1 MAQSK
6 VTTGNIFKKIL
17 AEGSERDPYIK
28 SRKKRD
34 DVWVDPSSPLGGW
47 KKNYGKYEES
57 YGGGTPLPKGKKAPS
72 HEWLEEHRK
81 MQPRDPDGRFGYNA
95 NNGKELKYFVNGK
108 SRGKTVPHYIRHMQL
123 DLIFNKNRVGSTIAY
138 DKKIQYIKSID
149 MTKEEF
155 IEAAKVAK
163 ESFDS
168 IGTFDKTKEN
178 RGVKEFERDALN
190 KPHATIET
198 KQGRHSAKERE
209 ILQNEDPE
217 KAGEVDSART
227 VKERKEAQAQKQEQS
242 RIINFIPSESDRQT
256 AKDNPQQF
264 YKDNKKYVNQM
275 VEVLSAKR
283 GKDVHKSEVIAAIA
297 SGRIRN
303 SIKQLRGGTREKGGR

>member
-209 ILQNEDPE
+209 MLQNEDPE
-217 KAGEVDSART
+217 KAVEVDSAQT
-227 VKERKEAQAQKQEQS
+227 VRERKEEQVRKQEQS
-242 RIINFIPSESDRQT
+242 KIINFIPSESDRQT

-264 YKDNKKYVNQM
+264 YKNNKKYVDQM

-283 GKDVHKSEVIAAIA
+283 GKDVHKSEVVAAIA

-303 SIKQLRGGTREKGGR
+303 AIKQLQKAKRG

>member
-17 AEGSERDPYIK
+17 AEGSDRDPYIK
-28 SRKKRD
+28 EDKRNKSKADDYPFGGYKSR
-34 DVWVDPSSPLGGW
+34 
-47 KKNYGKYEES
+47 YGKYEEA
-57 YGGGTPLPKGKKAPS
+57 YGGGTPLPKGEKAPS
-72 HEWLEEHRK
+72 EAWLAEHRK

-108 SRGKTVPHYIRHMQL
+108 SRGKTIPHYIRHLQL
-123 DLIFNKNRVGSTIAY
+123 GLIFSKNRVGSTIAY

-168 IGTFDKTKEN
+168 FGTFDNTKEN

-209 ILQNEDPE
+209 MLQNEDPE
-217 KAGEVDSART
+217 KAVEVDSAQT
-227 VKERKEAQAQKQEQS
+227 VRERKEEQARKQEQS
-242 RIINFIPSESDRQT
+242 KIINFIPSESDRQT

-283 GKDVHKSEVIAAIA
+283 GRDVHKSEVIAAIA

-303 SIKQLRGGTREKGGR
+303 SIKQLQKAKRG

>member
-57 YGGGTPLPKGKKAPS
+57 YGGGTPLPKGEKAPS

-108 SRGKTVPHYIRHMQL
+108 SRGKTVPHYIRHLQL
-123 DLIFNKNRVGSTIAY
+123 GLIFNKNRVGSTIAY
-138 DKKIQYIKSID
+138 DNKIQYIKSID

-168 IGTFDKTKEN
+168 FGTFDMSKEN

-198 KQGRHSAKERE
+198 KRGRHSAKERE

-217 KAGEVDSART
+217 KAVEVDSAQT

-283 GKDVHKSEVIAAIA
+283 GRDVHKSEVIAAIA
-297 SGRIRN
+297 GGRIRN
-303 SIKQLRGGTREKGGR
+303 SIKQLQKAKRG

>member
-17 AEGSERDPYIK
+17 AEGSDRDPYIK
-28 SRKKRD
+28 EDKRNKSKAD
-34 DVWVDPSSPLGGW
+34 DYPLGGY
-47 KKNYGKYEES
+47 KSRYGKYEEA
-57 YGGGTPLPKGKKAPS
+57 YGGGTPLPKGEKAPS
-72 HEWLEEHRK
+72 EAWLAEHRK

-108 SRGKTVPHYIRHMQL
+108 SRGKTVPHYIRHLQL

-168 IGTFDKTKEN
+168 FGSFDNTKEN

-217 KAGEVDSART
+217 KAVEVDSART
-227 VKERKEAQAQKQEQS
+227 VKERKEAQTQKQEQS

-264 YKDNKKYVNQM
+264 YKDNKKYVDQM

-283 GKDVHKSEVIAAIA
+283 GRDVHKSEVIAAIA

-303 SIKQLRGGTREKGGR
+303 SIKQLQKAKRG

>member
-17 AEGSERDPYIK
+17 AEGSDRDPYIK
-28 SRKKRD
+28 EDKRNKSKAD
-34 DVWVDPSSPLGGW
+34 DYPLGGY
-47 KKNYGKYEES
+47 KSRYGKYEEA
-57 YGGGTPLPKGKKAPS
+57 YGGGTPLPKGEKAPS
-72 HEWLEEHRK
+72 EAWLAEHRK

-108 SRGKTVPHYIRHMQL
+108 SRGRTIPHYIRHLQL

-168 IGTFDKTKEN
+168 FGSFDNTKEN

-217 KAGEVDSART
+217 KAVEVDSART
-227 VKERKEAQAQKQEQS
+227 VKERKEAQTQKQEQS

-264 YKDNKKYVNQM
+264 YKDNKKYVDQM

-283 GKDVHKSEVIAAIA
+283 GRDVHKSEVIAAIA

-303 SIKQLRGGTREKGGR
+303 SIKQLQKAKRG

>member
-17 AEGSERDPYIK
+17 AEGSDRDPYIK
-28 SRKKRD
+28 EDKRNKSKAD
-34 DVWVDPSSPLGGW
+34 DYPLGGY
-47 KKNYGKYEES
+47 KSRYGKYEEA
-57 YGGGTPLPKGKKAPS
+57 YGGGTPLPKGEKAPS
-72 HEWLEEHRK
+72 EAWLAEHRK

-108 SRGKTVPHYIRHMQL
+108 SRGRTIPHYIRHLQL

-168 IGTFDKTKEN
+168 FGSFDNTKEN

-217 KAGEVDSART
+217 KAVEVDSART
-227 VKERKEAQAQKQEQS
+227 VKERKETQAQKQEQS
-242 RIINFIPSESDRQT
+242 RIINFIPSDSDRQA

-283 GKDVHKSEVIAAIA
+283 GRDVHKSEVIAAIA

-303 SIKQLRGGTREKGGR
+303 SIKQLQKAKRG

>member
-17 AEGSERDPYIK
+17 AEGSDRDPYIK
-28 SRKKRD
+28 EDKRNKSKAD
-34 DVWVDPSSPLGGW
+34 DYPLGGY
-47 KKNYGKYEES
+47 KSRYGKYEEA
-57 YGGGTPLPKGKKAPS
+57 YGGGTPLPKGEKAPS
-72 HEWLEEHRK
+72 EAWLAEHRK

-108 SRGKTVPHYIRHMQL
+108 SRGRTIPHYIRHLQL

-168 IGTFDKTKEN
+168 FGSFDNTKEN

-217 KAGEVDSART
+217 KAVEVDSART

-283 GKDVHKSEVIAAIA
+283 GRDVHKSEVIAAIA

-303 SIKQLRGGTREKGGR
+303 SIKQLQKAKRG

>member
-17 AEGSERDPYIK
+17 AEGSDRDPYIK
-28 SRKKRD
+28 EDKRNKSKADDYPFGGYKSR
-34 DVWVDPSSPLGGW
+34 
-47 KKNYGKYEES
+47 YGKYEEA
-57 YGGGTPLPKGKKAPS
+57 YGGGTPLPKGEKAPS
-72 HEWLEEHRK
+72 EAWLAEHRK

-108 SRGKTVPHYIRHMQL
+108 SRGKTVPHYIRHLQL
-123 DLIFNKNRVGSTIAY
+123 GLIFSKNRVGSTIAY

-168 IGTFDKTKEN
+168 FGTFDNTKEN

-209 ILQNEDPE
+209 MLQNEDPE
-217 KAGEVDSART
+217 KAVEVDSSQT
-227 VKERKEAQAQKQEQS
+227 VKERKEAQTQKQEQS
-242 RIINFIPSESDRQT
+242 RIINFIPSDSDRQA

-283 GKDVHKSEVIAAIA
+283 GRDVHKSEVVAAIA

-303 SIKQLRGGTREKGGR
+303 SIKQLQKAKRG

>member
-17 AEGSERDPYIK
+17 AEGSDRDPYIK
-28 SRKKRD
+28 EDKRNKSKADDYPFGGYKSR
-34 DVWVDPSSPLGGW
+34 
-47 KKNYGKYEES
+47 YGKYEEA
-57 YGGGTPLPKGKKAPS
+57 YGGGTPLPKGEKAPS
-72 HEWLEEHRK
+72 EAWLAEHRK

-108 SRGKTVPHYIRHMQL
+108 SRGKTVPHYIRHLQL
-123 DLIFNKNRVGSTIAY
+123 DLIFSKNRVGSTIAY
-138 DKKIQYIKSID
+138 DRKIQYIKSID

-217 KAGEVDSART
+217 KAVEVDSART

-242 RIINFIPSESDRQT
+242 RIINFIPSDNDKQL

-264 YKDNKKYVNQM
+264 YKDNKKYVDQM

-283 GKDVHKSEVIAAIA
+283 GRDVRKSEVVAAIA

-303 SIKQLRGGTREKGGR
+303 SIKQLQKAKRG